1 MRRRCSYLWL
11 ALGLSSLHPVCAATD
26 DATAAVPVST
36 DASHPNQT
44 AAHADVLSEH
54 IHYLSSL
61 SRHHQHPQGLD
72 QAAAYIKTQIEQYG
86 LPCAYQNYEVAGQ
99 TYRNVVCSLSAAQ
112 ADNTDTVIV
121 GAHYDSYADLPGAD
135 DNASGT
141 AGLIELARLLKQQ
154 QAQLPQNIELVA
166 YTLEEPPYFRSEH
179 MGSAVHAQ
187 SLSKRPINVK
197 AVVILEMIGYYRT
210 EAVQDYPLNIMRAVY
225 PKHGNFIAAVGNWQS
240 RKLTQ
245 QYCRHMRALQQL
257 PCERLT
263 APSSLTGVDFS
274 DHLNYWAH
282 KIPAI
287 MLTDTSF
294 YRNKNYHTAGD
305 TLDTLDT
312 HKAAA
317 VIDGVATWLQHGTD

>member
-1 MRRRCSYLWL
+1 MRTPLYF
-11 ALGLSSLHPVCAATD
+11 GLLTLLFSSLYPADAATVVD
-26 DATAAVPVST
+26 TPTPTAA
-36 DASHPNQT
+36 N
-44 AAHADVLSEH
+44 AAALSEH
-54 IHYLSSL
+54 IRHLSSL
-61 SRHHQHPQGLD
+61 SRHHQNPAGLD

-86 LPCAYQNYEVAGQ
+86 LPCAYQNYSVAGQ
-99 TYRNVVCSLSAAQ
+99 TYRNVVCQLNAKHDSQ
-112 ADNTDTVIV
+112 DTVIV

-141 AGLIELARLLKQQ
+141 AGIIELARLLKQQ
-154 QAQLPQNIELVA
+154 QAQLPQHIELVA

-187 SLSKRPINVK
+187 SLSTRPVNIK
-197 AVVILEMIGYYRT
+197 AVVILEMIGYYRMDT
-210 EAVQDYPLNIMRAVY
+210 AQDYPLGIMRAVY

-245 QYCRHMRALQQL
+245 QYCQHLRALQQL

-263 APSSLTGVDFS
+263 APSRLTGVDFS
-274 DHLNYWAH
+274 DHLNYWAR

-294 YRNKNYHTAGD
+294 YRNKHYHTAGD

-317 VIDGVATWLQHGTD
+317 VINGVATWLQRGID